1 MIKEFLGRVISTQN
15 SVKLA
20 HWSAK
25 GPGSYAKHSAL
36 GELYDEIT
44 DKLDYFVEVY
54 QGAFGLVADI
64 EIPES
69 EDIDILPRIKRDISW
84 IQENRDEIS
93 GDVAALGNIVD
104 EIVGIYLHKYYKLE
118 NLK

>member
-25 GPGSYAKHSAL
+25 GPGSYAKHVAL

-54 QGAFGLVADI
+54 QGAFGIVDGI

-69 EDIDILPRIKRDISW
+69 DNTDIMPRIQREISW
-84 IQENRDEIS
+84 IQTNREKIAGEVSALENILD
-93 GDVAALGNIVD
+93 D
-104 EIVGIYLHKYYKLE
+104 IVGVYLHKYYKLE